1 MAIRSILEHFR
12 RLTSLAILVTI
23 ASMFL
28 ILSCHGES
36 LQFNQGFGYHPA
48 PDSCEE
54 HIIQP
59 GDLHTDKSIFDGVSI
74 PGWKV
79 LIAAVFVAAIF
90 TLFPKLPER
99 YSRHARIALDYHQ
112 RKRWVWARHTP
123 FSSSSFFPYFAAQRD
138 H

>member
-1 MAIRSILEHFR
+1 MVIRSIIKHLR

-36 LQFNQGFGYHPA
+36 IQFNQGFGYHPA

-59 GDLHTDKSIFDGVSI
+59 GDVHTDKSIFDGISI
-74 PGWKV
+74 PEGKTLIVALVVATFFV
-79 LIAAVFVAAIF
+79 LY
-90 TLFPKLPER
+90 PKLPER
-99 YSRHARIALDYHQ
+99 YSRLTKVALIYHQ

-123 FSSSSFFPYFAAQRD
+123 FSSSAFFPYFAAQRD
-138 H
+138 Q